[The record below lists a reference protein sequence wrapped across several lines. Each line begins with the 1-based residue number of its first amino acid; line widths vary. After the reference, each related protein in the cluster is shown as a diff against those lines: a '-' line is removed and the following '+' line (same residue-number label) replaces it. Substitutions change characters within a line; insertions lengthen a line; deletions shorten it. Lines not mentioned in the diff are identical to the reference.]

1 MTTHISK
8 VARDSNLTETRDNKT
23 FFLAT
28 TTTAKLSFARKILRE
43 PTLVSIGFTPLE
55 PRDARGVW
63 RRHAS
68 SEMAERRRGKQ
79 RPLEPV
85 VASPR
90 PAVRVKTE
98 EDLPARDR
106 ERLSELCAAAVGLLW
121 LALLLA
127 AGRSPAEKKCRP
139 FSVVLLLLLTMT
151 SFPVGSTTLEAALAS
166 DSINGCFS
174 DSSPCGNCYDPSR
187 RELLRARAGSTFTTT
202 A

>member
-1 MTTHISK
+1 MDLVCISI
-8 VARDSNLTETRDNKT
+8 A
-23 FFLAT
+23 
-28 TTTAKLSFARKILRE
+28 
-43 PTLVSIGFTPLE
+43 IGFTPLE

-174 DSSPCGNCYDPSR
+174 DSSPCGNCYDPSGASCSCTGGVNFYNDGLTGTIPA
-187 RELLRARAGSTFTTT
+187 ELSACTGITGL
-202 A
+202 